1 MSRFRL
7 AANDSRRPAAYPG
20 AILTDPSNEFAS
32 HTMQVRIPAILQ
44 QVIDVNAG
52 MTTSQRDA
60 IERLREGVATGQPV
74 PALAAGAPDVDEW
87 QMALSDQPGR
97 TWHDVEWFFA
107 ETYLYRVLMDA
118 VGYFA
123 NRHDPFG
130 PIKAEEYASDSHR
143 TLIEQALSVTGTR
156 EDALYALIG
165 AALWGNRVDLSYAE
179 SRAHGAS
186 ISTDDLLVD
195 DRAAAIEAL
204 AGAAHTVHLVAD
216 NAGSE
221 LSADLVLIDRLLRD
235 KWAGQ
240 VVLHVKAHPTFVSDA
255 ITDDVIQFLRRA
267 VDGAYGDLA
276 TGLGARLIGAVGSG
290 TLRLSSRYFWNSAAM
305 WWDMPDEL
313 HGFMSESPLTIVK
326 GDANYRRVVGDA
338 RWPYE
343 TPFHEVVTSTGI
355 PVLCLRTLK
364 SDPIVGLQP
373 GQAEHLESIDSRWR
387 WSGKRGVIQGW
398 IPKL

>member
-1 MSRFRL
+1 MR
-7 AANDSRRPAAYPG
+7 ANASRRPAAYPG
-20 AILTDPSNEFAS
+20 AILTDLSNPFAS
-32 HTMQVRIPAILQ
+32 HTMRVRIPAILQ
-44 QVIDVNAG
+44 QVIDVNPGLTAK
-52 MTTSQRDA
+52 QRAA
-60 IERLREGVATGQPV
+60 IERLRDDVAAGQPV
-74 PALAAGAPDVDEW
+74 PSLAAGAPDVESW

-118 VGYFA
+118 VEYFTT
-123 NRHDPFG
+123 RYDPFT
-130 PIKAEEYASDSHR
+130 PIKAEEYASDGHR
-143 TLIEQALSVTGTR
+143 ALLEHALSVAGSR
-156 EDALYALIG
+156 EDALYTLLG
-165 AALWGNRVDLSYAE
+165 VALWGNRVDLSYAE
-179 SRAHGAS
+179 SRAHGTS
-186 ISTDDLLVD
+186 INTDDLLVD
-195 DRAAAIEAL
+195 HRAAAIGAL
-204 AGAAHTVHLVAD
+204 MGGAHTVHIVAD

-267 VDGAYGDLA
+267 VEGVYGELA
-276 TGLGARLIGAVGSG
+276 AGMGARLIGAVGSG
-290 TLRLSSRYFWNSAAM
+290 TLRLSSRYYWNSASM
-305 WWDMPDEL
+305 WWDMPEEL
-313 HGFMSESPLTIVK
+313 HAFMSQAPLTIVK

-343 TPFHEVVTSTGI
+343 TPFHEVVAPSGI

-364 SDPIVGLQP
+364 SDPIVGLLP
-373 GQAEHLESIDSRWR
+373 GQSERLEAIDPRWR

-398 IPKL
+398 LPHL

>member
-1 MSRFRL
+1 MT
-7 AANDSRRPAAYPG
+7 ANTSRRPPSYPG
-20 AILTDPSNEFAS
+20 AILTDLSNAFAS
-32 HTMQVRIPAILQ
+32 NTMQERIPAILQ
-44 QVIDVNAG
+44 QVVEVNPG
-52 MTTSQRDA
+52 MTARQRSA
-60 IERLREGVATGQPV
+60 IEQLRDDVAAGQPA
-74 PALAAGAPDVDEW
+74 PALAPGPPDVDGW
-87 QMALSDQPGR
+87 RMALSDQPGR

-118 VGYFA
+118 VDYFVT
-123 NRHDPFG
+123 RHDPFG
-130 PIKAEEYASDSHR
+130 PIKAEEYASEGHR
-143 TLIEQALSVTGTR
+143 TLLDQALSVAGSR
-156 EDALYALIG
+156 EEVLNTLLG
-165 AALWGNRVDLSYAE
+165 MALWGNRVDLSYAE
-179 SRAHGAS
+179 SRAHGGS
-186 ISTDDLLVD
+186 INSDDLLID
-195 DRAAAIEAL
+195 DRSAAIAAL
-204 AGAAHTVHLVAD
+204 TGTAHTVHVVAD

-235 KWAGQ
+235 KWAEQ

-267 VDGAYGDLA
+267 VEGVYGILA
-276 TGLGARLIGAVGSG
+276 TELGARLIGAVGAG
-290 TLRLSSRYFWNSAAM
+290 TLRLSSRFYWNSAAM

-313 HGFMSESPLTIVK
+313 HTFMAGSPLTIVK

-338 RWPYE
+338 RWPYV
-343 TPFHEVVTSTGI
+343 TPFHEVVAGAGI

-373 GQAEHLESIDSRWR
+373 GQAERLEAIEPRWR